1 MKKESNISTK
11 KKKKKKNILS
21 SITLTK
27 LQAVA
32 AI

>member
-11 KKKKKKNILS
+11 KKEKKKNILS